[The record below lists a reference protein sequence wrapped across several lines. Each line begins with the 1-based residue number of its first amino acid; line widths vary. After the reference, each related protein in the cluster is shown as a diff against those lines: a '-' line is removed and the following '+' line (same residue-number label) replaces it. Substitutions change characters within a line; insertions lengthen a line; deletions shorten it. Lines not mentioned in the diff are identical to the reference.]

1 MILAF
6 SHSTFPLSEGGNFA
20 FLLALPAADLKHVD
34 GDGGADLLL
43 SQLHAVVENF
53 EELL

>member
-1 MILAF
+1 MLAVL
-6 SHSTFPLSEGGNFA
+6 SHSTFPVSEVRNFA

-34 GDGGADLLL
+34 GDGGTDLLL
-43 SQLHAVVENF
+43 SQLHVVVENF